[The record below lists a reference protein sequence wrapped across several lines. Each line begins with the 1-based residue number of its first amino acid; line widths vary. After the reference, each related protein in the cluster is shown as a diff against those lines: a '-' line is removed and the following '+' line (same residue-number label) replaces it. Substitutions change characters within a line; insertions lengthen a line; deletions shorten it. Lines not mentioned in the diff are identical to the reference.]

1 MTLRVR
7 RARVSAS
14 GGKSH
19 SWVTATTESPAPSAK
34 SISVADG
41 TRLAIRM
48 GTNSML
54 PAVDRL
60 DDDQISAR
68 LDELEGWER
77 EGDAIVKT
85 FKRDD
90 FVGSVKFVDALVEP
104 AEDMGHHPDV
114 SISWNE
120 VRVSVTTHSEGGLT
134 ANDFELASRID
145 SLA

>member
-1 MTLRVR
+1 
-7 RARVSAS
+7 
-14 GGKSH
+14 
-19 SWVTATTESPAPSAK
+19 
-34 SISVADG
+34 
-41 TRLAIRM
+41 
-48 GTNSML
+48 ML

-60 DDDQISAR
+60 DDDQISSR

-77 EGDAIVKT
+77 DGDAIAKT